1 MALDTSLNQF
11 AEFMGSEIKR
21 VEGLIP
27 TGGNTG
33 GQSTNSP
40 VIYGIGRPDDR
51 TSTNGKITG
60 NEPDGTIYISSD
72 GANVKAWQW
81 IKVKG
86 TWQVSYGDT
95 GEINMARHSI
105 NIKSGNIALRRIN
118 NIVQCTFSNGQWD
131 AIYFYGRLN
140 PQYRAKSH
148 AKRMDL
154 LPNSRI
160 PQGFRSTKSI
170 MLPFYN
176 DDGVHVG
183 MVYVGGVKNYNYIEL
198 RFNDKPPEADMDIIR
213 MPVITWI
220 TEDPFPR
227 SLEIS

>member
-1 MALDTSLNQF
+1 MAIDTTLTQF
-11 AEFMGSEIKR
+11 AEFVGSEVKR
-21 VEGLIP
+21 VEELIP
-27 TGGNTG
+27 TGGG
-33 GQSTNSP
+33 GSPQSTNSP
-40 VIYGIGRPDDR
+40 VIYGTGRPDDR
-51 TSTNGKITG
+51 TSTNGKIIG

-72 GANVKAWQW
+72 GAGVKAWQW

-95 GEINMARHSI
+95 GEINMSSHSV

-131 AIYFYGRLN
+131 AIYFYGRSN
-140 PQYRAKSH
+140 PNYRSKSH

-183 MVYVGGVKNYNYIEL
+183 MVYVGGLRNYNYIEL
-198 RFNDKPPEADMDIIR
+198 RFIDKPPEADMDIIR

-220 TEDPFPR
+220 TDDPFPR
-227 SLEIS
+227 TLEIT

>member
-1 MALDTSLNQF
+1 MAIDTALTQF
-11 AEFMGSEIKR
+11 AEFMGSEVKR

-27 TGGNTG
+27 TGGGTS
-33 GQSTNSP
+33 QPTNSP
-40 VIYGIGRPDDR
+40 IIYGVGRPDDR

-60 NEPDGTIYISSD
+60 NEPNGTVYISSD
-72 GANVKAWQW
+72 GAGVKAWEW
-81 IKVKG
+81 IKVNG

-95 GEINMARHSI
+95 GEINMARHSV

-131 AIYFYGRLN
+131 AIYFYGRSN

-183 MVYVGGVKNYNYIEL
+183 MVYVGGVRNYNYIEL
-198 RFNDKPPEADMDIIR
+198 RFTDKPPEADMDIIR

-227 SLEIS
+227 SLEIT

>member
-1 MALDTSLNQF
+1 MAIDTALTQF
-11 AEFMGSEIKR
+11 AEFMGSEVKR

-27 TGGNTG
+27 TGGGTS
-33 GQSTNSP
+33 QPTNSP
-40 VIYGIGRPDDR
+40 IIYGVGRPDDR

-60 NEPDGTIYISSD
+60 NEPDGTVYISSD
-72 GANVKAWQW
+72 GAGVKAWQW
-81 IKVKG
+81 IKNNG

-95 GEINMARHSI
+95 GEINMAKHSV

-131 AIYFYGRLN
+131 AIYFYGRSN

-148 AKRMDL
+148 AKRIDL

-183 MVYVGGVKNYNYIEL
+183 MVYVGGIRNYNYIEL
-198 RFNDKPPEADMDIIR
+198 RFIDKPPEADMDIIR
-213 MPVITWI
+213 MPVITWV
-220 TEDPFPR
+220 TDDPFPR
-227 SLEIS
+227 TLTIS

>member
-1 MALDTSLNQF
+1 MAIDTALTQF
-11 AEFMGSEIKR
+11 AEFIGSEVKR

-27 TGGNTG
+27 TGGGTS
-33 GQSTNSP
+33 QPTNSP
-40 VIYGIGRPDDR
+40 IIYGVGRPDDR

-60 NEPDGTIYISSD
+60 NEPNGTVYISSD
-72 GANVKAWQW
+72 GAGVKAWEW
-81 IKVKG
+81 IKVNG

-95 GEINMARHSI
+95 GEINMARHSV
-105 NIKSGNIALRRIN
+105 NIKSGNIALRRVN
-118 NIVQCTFSNGQWD
+118 NLVQCTFSNGQWD
-131 AIYFYGRLN
+131 AIYFYGRSN

-183 MVYVGGVKNYNYIEL
+183 MVYVGGVRNYNYIEL